1 MSLHNR
7 LSVPPSEQAAVED
20 SGGCLTVLLMPV
32 MALGLVSIIMMC
44 VFGGLTVPPT
54 PSSNAL
60 AAPAAAANLVAPSPE
75 SVVQDIGG
83 LSNVFTIEVQHWN
96 VSILRW
102 ASETGLDPNLIATV
116 MQIESC
122 GDPRAVSRVGAMGLF
137 QVMPYHFYGDDDP
150 YNPDTNAARGLA
162 YLLKSIT
169 KSGGDVRLALAG
181 YNGGVGVI
189 GRSENAWAAET
200 QRYAYWGS
208 GIYNDAIQ
216 GTTESERLLEW
227 LAAGGA
233 SLCQQAHQRLGLP

>member
-1 MSLHNR
+1 MSTR
-7 LSVPPSEQAAVED
+7 LSVPPSEQAAVEE
-20 SGGCLTVLLMPV
+20 SGGCLTALLIPV
-32 MALGLVSIIMMC
+32 MAIGLVSIVMMC
-44 VFGGLTVPPT
+44 VFGGLTVPPA

-60 AAPAAAANLVAPSPE
+60 AAPADAILVAPSPE
-75 SVVQDIGG
+75 GVVQGTGG
-83 LSNVFTIEVQHWN
+83 LSRVFTVEVQHWN
-96 VSILRW
+96 DSILKW

-150 YNPDTNAARGLA
+150 YNPETNAARGLA
-162 YLLKSIT
+162 YLQKSIT

-208 GIYNDAIQ
+208 GIYDEAIQ
-216 GTTESERLLEW
+216 GATESTRLLEW